1 MIIGSPAERS
11 SSEARVALTP
21 ESAKQLQKLGHG
33 CIIQKGAGAKAGFS
47 DAAYEEAGVK
57 VVGTAKALWEGAD
70 VIVKVLGPDK
80 T

>member
-21 ESAKQLQKLGHG
+21 ESAKQLQKLGHD
-33 CIIQKGAGAKAGFS
+33 CIIQKGAGVKAGFS

-57 VVGTAKALWEGAD
+57 SCWHRQSAMGRRRCNRKSS
-70 VIVKVLGPDK
+70 GPR
-80 T
+80 